1 MKAAGIL
8 LCAGKGTRMNDDSIN
23 KVSFDCAGKPV
34 VRRIVENMKAGGV
47 DEIVVVVG
55 HRAESVMSALDG
67 IDGVVY
73 AYQKEQKG
81 TGHAALY
88 GLKALSSMNF
98 RGPVIISMGDKLI
111 SARVFADLLTQA
123 RDADAVLSVQPAGAN
138 HSGGRIAL
146 FEDIPCGI
154 VEFADAALM
163 KLADVE
169 PQQYAQT
176 LEDLGVNAK
185 KAEKILDAACANP
198 PQGTKMLNG
207 HAFTADQLLYSR
219 FTNAA
224 LYCFDLEKALAIIS
238 KLGDR
243 NAQGEIYVTDSIE
256 HFAKNGTVKLYQI
269 PQKTDMLTFSTKPEL
284 CKVAG
289 HFMRTA
295 SSFIESID
303 SGEFDEMFV
312 RLYSTDS
319 ENQKLRYKK
328 LLLRSI
334 EQYGDKK
341 VMIARAPGRVNLMG
355 RHIDHRGGNL
365 LVIATN
371 KDTVAVVSPRDDDT
385 VRLANLSEDYP
396 SSAFS
401 ISEELGIS
409 HETEWLKYLEDAPV
423 KERLQHSRGAWS
435 NYVKSAVLRAQVAV
449 GTPLRGMDCVF
460 SGTIPV
466 AAGLSSS
473 SSIVVTTMEAVQAL
487 NCLNLSRQTFIDLCG
502 EGEWFVGS
510 RGGAGDHAA
519 MKCGRQNRIVQLGFK
534 PFSVGKSVSFSDK
547 YAVIV
552 ANSGIKAKKSEGS
565 KDVFNAKIAAYEFS
579 FMLLQKK
586 FPAYGF
592 EQLRDVAKVRP
603 YSKIY
608 RMLRA
613 VPEKAT
619 RTEILALLPECEAR
633 IRDIFKSHAD
643 PGTYDLRGVA
653 LFGISECARSVKCMD
668 HLQSENYLALGK
680 MMKISHN
687 GDRIFDFD
695 LSDEAM
701 ENLALRDADVAES
714 FGAYGCSTPQ
724 IDYLSDLL
732 NSTEGV
738 LGSQLAGAG
747 LGGCVVALVEKSKAQ
762 QIIDVVN
769 SQYYDKYQIEYGA
782 NVFFASSGSSVTF

>member
-23 KVSFDCAGKPV
+23 KVSFDCAGKSV

-47 DEIVVVVG
+47 EQIVVVVG
-55 HRAESVMSALDG
+55 HKAESVMSALDG

-88 GLKALSSMNF
+88 GLKALHAMGF

-111 SARVFADLLTQA
+111 STRVFADILAEAET
-123 RDADAVLSVQPAGAN
+123 ADAVLSVQPAGAN
-138 HSGGRIAL
+138 HSGGRVAT
-146 FEDIPCGI
+146 FEGTPCGI

-163 KLADVE
+163 KLADVT
-169 PQQYAQT
+169 PKRYAQT
-176 LEDLGVNAK
+176 LEDLGVNSK
-185 KAEKILDAACANP
+185 KAAKILDAAIANK
-198 PQGTKMLNG
+198 PQGTRVLNG
-207 HAFTADQLLYSR
+207 HTFTADQLLNAEYV
-219 FTNAA
+219 NAA
-224 LYCFDLEKALAIIS
+224 LYCFDLEKAVRIIS
-238 KLGDR
+238 QLGDR

-256 HFAKNGTVKLYQI
+256 HFAKIGTVKLYKV

-295 SSFIESID
+295 SSFLESID
-303 SGEFDEMFV
+303 SGEFDKMFLT
-312 RLYSTDS
+312 LYAGES
-319 ENQKLRYKK
+319 EAQKTRYRQLFLRF
-328 LLLRSI
+328 I
-334 EQYGDKK
+334 DQYGDKK
-341 VMIARAPGRVNLMG
+341 VMIARSPGRVNLMG

-385 VRLANLSEDYP
+385 VRLVNLDESYP
-396 SSAFS
+396 GCAFS

-409 HETEWLKYLEDAPV
+409 HETQWLKYLEDAPV
-423 KERLQHSRGAWS
+423 MERLRHSLGAWS
-435 NYVKSAVLRAQVAV
+435 NYVKSAVLRAQLAV
-449 GTPLRGMDCVF
+449 DTQLRGMDCVF

-487 NCLNLSRQTFIDLCG
+487 NCLNLSQQSFIDLCG

-519 MKCGRQNRIVQLGFK
+519 MKCGKRNRIVQLGFK
-534 PFSVGKSVSFSDK
+534 PFHVGRSVSFSDK

-565 KDVFNAKIAAYEFS
+565 KDIFNAKIAAYEFS
-579 FMLLQKK
+579 FMILQKK
-586 FPAYGF
+586 YPQYGF
-592 EQLRDVAKVRP
+592 VELRDVANIRP

-608 RMLRA
+608 RMLRT
-613 VPEKAT
+613 VPITAT
-619 RTEILALLPECEAR
+619 REEILALLPEQEAR
-633 IRDIFKSHAD
+633 IRDLFKTHAD

-653 LFGISECARSVKCMD
+653 LFGISECARSIKCMD
-668 HLQSENYLALGK
+668 HLQSENYMALGK

-687 GDRIFDFD
+687 GDRIFHFD

-701 ENLALRDADVAES
+701 ERLAQSDADVAES
-714 FGAYGCSTPQ
+714 FGAYGCSTEQ

-732 NSTEGV
+732 NGTEGV

-747 LGGCVVALVEKSKAQ
+747 LGGCVIALVEKDKAAD
-762 QIIDVVN
+762 IIEVVN
-769 SQYYDKYQIEYGA
+769 RQYYDKYHIEYGA

>member
-1 MKAAGIL
+1 
-8 LCAGKGTRMNDDSIN
+8 
-23 KVSFDCAGKPV
+23 
-34 VRRIVENMKAGGV
+34 
-47 DEIVVVVG
+47 
-55 HRAESVMSALDG
+55 
-67 IDGVVY
+67 
-73 AYQKEQKG
+73 
-81 TGHAALY
+81 
-88 GLKALSSMNF
+88 
-98 RGPVIISMGDKLI
+98 
-111 SARVFADLLTQA
+111 
-123 RDADAVLSVQPAGAN
+123 
-138 HSGGRIAL
+138 
-146 FEDIPCGI
+146 
-154 VEFADAALM
+154 
-163 KLADVE
+163 
-169 PQQYAQT
+169 
-176 LEDLGVNAK
+176 
-185 KAEKILDAACANP
+185 
-198 PQGTKMLNG
+198 
-207 HAFTADQLLYSR
+207 
-219 FTNAA
+219 
-224 LYCFDLEKALAIIS
+224 
-238 KLGDR
+238 
-243 NAQGEIYVTDSIE
+243 
-256 HFAKNGTVKLYQI
+256 
-269 PQKTDMLTFSTKPEL
+269 
-284 CKVAG
+284 
-289 HFMRTA
+289 
-295 SSFIESID
+295 
-303 SGEFDEMFV
+303 
-312 RLYSTDS
+312 
-319 ENQKLRYKK
+319 
-328 LLLRSI
+328 
-334 EQYGDKK
+334 
-341 VMIARAPGRVNLMG
+341 
-355 RHIDHRGGNL
+355 
-365 LVIATN
+365 
-371 KDTVAVVSPRDDDT
+371 
-385 VRLANLSEDYP
+385 
-396 SSAFS
+396 
-401 ISEELGIS
+401 
-409 HETEWLKYLEDAPV
+409 
-423 KERLQHSRGAWS
+423 
-435 NYVKSAVLRAQVAV
+435 
-449 GTPLRGMDCVF
+449 MDCVF

-619 RTEILALLPECEAR
+619 RAEILALLPECEAR

-687 GDRIFDFD
+687 GDRIFDFG